1 MKYKAK
7 QRYAAGNDTSNN
19 IKLGVLLAM
28 LGCSQASIAADIPTG
43 VRDLNLRWD
52 NTLKYSV
59 AARLKDPS
67 DELTADPNQDDGDR
81 SFDKGLISNRV
92 DLLSQLDLVYK
103 RQYGVRVSGAAWYD
117 DVYNQS
123 NDHDSPATAN
133 NFSVPSDEFND
144 RTEEL
149 HGKDVELLDAFAFG
163 SWRPGGKR
171 LTVRAGR
178 HAILYGESLFFGNN
192 GIAGTQAPTD
202 VIKLLSVPNS
212 QFQEIIRPV
221 SQISSELQLN
231 SNLSIGGFYQF
242 EWEENRIPSAGSFFS
257 AADVIE
263 GGERFL
269 LGPVD
274 PTTQVGPAL
283 FRAGDIDA
291 SDSGQFGLKL
301 SWRPEA
307 VDAEF
312 GFYAVNYHDKS
323 PQYYLTPGAAV
334 NPPIGKFGEYQ
345 LVYPEDIQAYGVSFS
360 TNVGDANVAGEFS
373 TRRDVALVSDPQ
385 FTVPGSGADNDA
397 NPAYAVGNSVHAQLS
412 TIYIATRNAVWDSAT
427 FLGEV
432 AWNRATSVK
441 ENRSALAA
449 NASRDAWATRFVFEP
464 SWFQVAPGLDLSVP
478 LGVGYSGEG
487 NSSAV
492 WQFNPGGEKGGDVNL
507 GIKALYDQ
515 RWKFGASYSHFFGSE
530 GTALNAAGQFSFKQS
545 LADRDF
551 VSAYVQRT
559 F

>member
-1 MKYKAK
+1 MKCKETH
-7 QRYAAGNDTSNN
+7 RYFPGTDTSSGV
-19 IKLGVLLAM
+19 KLGALLSM
-28 LGCSQASIAADIPTG
+28 LAVAQTGTAADIPTG
-43 VRDLNLRWD
+43 VRDLDLRWD

-59 AARLKDPS
+59 AARLEDPS
-67 DELTADPNQDDGDR
+67 NELTGDVNQDDGDLN
-81 SFDKGLISNRV
+81 FDKGLISNRV

-103 RQYGVRVSGAAWYD
+103 RQYGVRISSAAWYD
-117 DVYNQS
+117 RVYNQS
-123 NDHDSPATAN
+123 NDNDSPATAN
-133 NFSVPSDEFND
+133 NLSVPVDEFND

-149 HGKDVELLDAFAFG
+149 HGKDIELLDAFAFG

-171 LTVRAGR
+171 LTVRVGR

-202 VIKLLSVPNS
+202 AIKLLSVPNS

-221 SQISSELQLN
+221 GQISTELQLN

-257 AADVIE
+257 VADVLE

-269 LGPVD
+269 LGRVD
-274 PTTQVGPAL
+274 PNTQVGSAL
-283 FRAGDIDA
+283 FRTSDIDA

-307 VDAEF
+307 LDAEF

-323 PQYYLTPGAAV
+323 PQIYLTPGADV
-334 NPPIGKFGEYQ
+334 NAAIGKSGEYQ
-345 LVYPEDIQAYGVSFS
+345 LVYPEDIQVYGISFS

-385 FTVPGSGADNDA
+385 FTVPGDGADNDK
-397 NPAYAVGNSVHAQLS
+397 NPAYAIGNSVHAQLS
-412 TIYIATRNAVWDSAT
+412 TIYIATRNDVWDSAT

-432 AWNRATSVK
+432 AWNRATSVD
-441 ENRSALAA
+441 ENRSALAE
-449 NASRDAWATRFVFEP
+449 NASRDAWAMRFVFEP
-464 SWFQVAPGLDLSVP
+464 SWFQVASGLDVSVP
-478 LGVGYSGEG
+478 VGVGYSGKG
-487 NSSAV
+487 NSSVVA
-492 WQFNPGGEKGGDVNL
+492 QFNPGGEKGGDINL

-530 GTALNAAGQFSFKQS
+530 GTALNSDGKFSFKQS
-545 LADRDF
+545 LADRDY